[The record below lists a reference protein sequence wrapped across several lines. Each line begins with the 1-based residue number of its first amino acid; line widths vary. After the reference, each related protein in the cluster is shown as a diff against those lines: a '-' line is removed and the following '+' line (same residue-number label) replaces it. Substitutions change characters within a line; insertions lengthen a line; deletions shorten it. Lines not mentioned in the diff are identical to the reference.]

1 MLRGRWFTLWNQL
14 KGQRLT
20 DAGVKAT
27 HSAGVDRQLETR
39 ARKQRAV
46 ALLGLRA
53 LGRGNLQELMDAA
66 VGLVADVLDLE
77 YCKVLELLPNR
88 QELLLRAGVGWHDG
102 LVGEAT
108 VGTERESQAGYTLL
122 SSEPIVVDDLRIESR
137 FSGPDLLHEHDV
149 VSGLSVIIHGANG
162 PWGVLGAHTSQRRSF
177 SDDDVSFIQSVA
189 NILAAAI
196 ERVLAEDALSESE
209 ERFRTLVE
217 MAPDAIFS
225 ISVADGTFTTLSPAF
240 ERLTGWTRAEW
251 LGRSFTEIVHPD
263 DLPLAHEQFQRV
275 LEGVSPPP
283 FELRVLAR
291 DGQEIIGEFRLTSQ
305 VEDGRVVELFGIARD
320 VTDRRRAEEEVRQS
334 RDELEIILR
343 GVADGITVQDTE
355 GRLIYA
361 NEMAA
366 RMIGCETVDELLATP
381 TRELLGRFEMFND
394 AGDPFPLSQLP
405 SRIAMQGEQP
415 PETLIRFRVVATGSE
430 RWSLVTATPVLDPD
444 GRPHYAIN
452 IFHDVTEQKRAQQVQ
467 GFLAEATALLA
478 STLDYEETLDRVA
491 HIAVPFL
498 ADLCVFDIVQPDG
511 SLRRIAAHANP
522 QTERLMHD
530 LINRHPIEASHPVM
544 RSIQTGEVTIHQD
557 VANEPVSLAEL
568 SDERVQI
575 IEALG
580 FRSVIVVPLEARG
593 HRIGALSLMVAD
605 SGRRYSDAELTVA
618 LELAQRAATA
628 VDNALLYH
636 EAQHAAARLRALA
649 LASHAFAEA
658 SLDLQAVL
666 DAVARSAGELIGDQ
680 CILRLL
686 SDDSAELPA
695 VAVYHPDAG
704 RRAYLE
710 EFLEREVQLATEGL
724 VGSVITTG
732 EPVFLP
738 SVSQDQ
744 LRTSITAGHLEDVE
758 RVPLHSII
766 IVLVRVRERPI
777 GTLGLGRERPG
788 EPYTDEDL
796 LLLQEL
802 ADRAGLAIENARLY
816 KEAQDAIR
824 SREQFLSI
832 ASHELKTPLTSV
844 KASAQLLERRMRQD
858 PIDRERVEPLVRQ
871 VQSEVNRLE
880 NLVLDLLDATRIQ
893 QGRLELRR
901 EPVDLVDLARQAI
914 ERFDTAAQQMPNHVL
929 VLHAPQPVE
938 AMIDPGRI
946 DQVITNLV
954 SNALKYSPDGG
965 DIDVVVRQID
975 GFGEIAVTD
984 RGIGI
989 SDAEQATLFQ
999 PFARGDAARQSIGGT
1014 GLGLFISAEIVGRH
1028 GGTIEVD
1035 SVPGRGS
1042 TFTVHLP
1049 LAPPVEG

>member
-1 MLRGRWFTLWNQL
+1 M
-14 KGQRLT
+14 T
-20 DAGVKAT
+20 DAGVRAT
-27 HSAGVDRQLETR
+27 EAAGAGGQFEMR

-66 VGLVADVLDLE
+66 VAMVVDVLDVE
-77 YCKVLELLPNR
+77 YCKVLELLPGR

-102 LVGEAT
+102 LVGQAT

-122 SSEPIVVDDLRIESR
+122 SSEPIVVDDLRVETR
-137 FSGPDLLHEHDV
+137 FSGPDLLHEHHV
-149 VSGLSVIIHGANG
+149 VSGVSVIIHGANG
-162 PWGVLGAHTSQRRSF
+162 PWGVLGAHTTQQRTF
-177 SDDDVSFIQSVA
+177 NDDDVNFIQSVA
-189 NILAAAI
+189 NVLAAAM

-209 ERFRTLVE
+209 DRFRTLVE

-225 ISVADGTFTTLSPAF
+225 ISVSDGSFTALSPAF
-240 ERLTGWTRAEW
+240 ERLTGWQRAEW
-251 LGRSFTEIVHPD
+251 LGRSFVDIVHPD
-263 DLPLAHEQFQRV
+263 DLPLAFEQFRQV

-283 FELRVLAR
+283 FELRIQAR

-320 VTDRRRAEEEVRQS
+320 VTDRRRAEEDVRRS

-343 GVADGITVQDTE
+343 GVADGITVQDAD

-366 RMIGCETVDELLATP
+366 GMTGCETVEELLATP
-381 TRELLGRFEMFND
+381 ARELLARFEMLDD
-394 AGDPFPLSQLP
+394 AGNPFPLDQLP
-405 SRIAMQGEQP
+405 GRMAMLGTSS
-415 PETLIRFRVVATGSE
+415 PERLIRFRVVATGQE
-430 RWSLVTATPVLDPD
+430 RWSLVSASPVLDAD
-444 GRPHYAIN
+444 GRPRYAIN

-467 GFLAEATALLA
+467 EFLAEANTLLA
-478 STLDYEETLDRVA
+478 STLDYDQTLDRVA

-530 LINRHPIEASHPVM
+530 LINRHPIEANHPVM
-544 RSIQTGEVTIHQD
+544 RAIQNGEVTRHHD
-557 VANEPVSLAEL
+557 VANQPISLAEL
-568 SDERVQI
+568 TDERVQV

-593 HRIGALSLMVAD
+593 RHIGALSLMYAE
-605 SGRRYSDAELTVA
+605 SGRQYSDADLAVA
-618 LELAQRAATA
+618 LELAHHAATA

-636 EAQHAAARLRALA
+636 EARQAAARLRALA
-649 LASHAFAEA
+649 SASHAFAEA

-686 SDDSAELPA
+686 TDDKAALPA
-695 VAVYHPDAG
+695 VAVYHADPS
-704 RRAYLE
+704 RRAHLA
-710 EFLEREVQLATEGL
+710 EFLEREVQHANEGL

-732 EPVFLP
+732 TPVFMP
-738 SVSQDQ
+738 RISQDQ
-744 LRTSITAGHLEDVE
+744 LRTSVTAGHREDVE

-766 IVLVRVRERPI
+766 VVLLRVRERSI

-788 EPYTDEDL
+788 DPYTEEDL

-816 KEAQDAIR
+816 REARDAAR

-844 KASAQLLERRMRQD
+844 KASA
-858 PIDRERVEPLVRQ
+858 
-871 VQSEVNRLE
+871 
-880 NLVLDLLDATRIQ
+880 
-893 QGRLELRR
+893 
-901 EPVDLVDLARQAI
+901 
-914 ERFDTAAQQMPNHVL
+914 
-929 VLHAPQPVE
+929 
-938 AMIDPGRI
+938 
-946 DQVITNLV
+946 
-954 SNALKYSPDGG
+954 
-965 DIDVVVRQID
+965 
-975 GFGEIAVTD
+975 
-984 RGIGI
+984 
-989 SDAEQATLFQ
+989 
-999 PFARGDAARQSIGGT
+999 
-1014 GLGLFISAEIVGRH
+1014 
-1028 GGTIEVD
+1028 
-1035 SVPGRGS
+1035 
-1042 TFTVHLP
+1042 
-1049 LAPPVEG
+1049 